1 MDALGPTGVRAGLMH
16 ALGGGDAA
24 ESEAAF

>member
-1 MDALGPTGVRAGLMH
+1 MGSLGPTGVRARLMR
-16 ALGGGDAA
+16 ALGGGDAG